1 MNKQTINQEIDQQWS
16 TLKKLATSIINNPV
30 VADDVL
36 QIAFVKAL
44 TTKSLPRHQS
54 KILPWLKTIIKNTA
68 LDVLRKQKHIKKQ
81 EIETNIEQTLQNE
94 KFEASTCKCVLKLLS
109 HLSKEDQK
117 LLIELDIKNI
127 PIQKISDSMSV
138 SKSTL
143 KVRRYRARQRLKKIL
158 IKVCLIGSSEEC
170 SNCDCQ

>member
-1 MNKQTINQEIDQQWS
+1 MKKQTINQEIDQQWS
-16 TLKKLATSIINNPV
+16 TLKKLATRIINNPV

-68 LDVLRKQKHIKKQ
+68 LDVLRKKKHIEKQ

-127 PIQKISDSMSV
+127 PIQKISDAMSV

-143 KVRRYRARQRLKKIL
+143 KVRRYRARQRLKKIRNR
-158 IKVCLIGSSEEC
+158 K
-170 SNCDCQ
+170 

>member
-1 MNKQTINQEIDQQWS
+1 M
-16 TLKKLATSIINNPV
+16 
-30 VADDVL
+30 
-36 QIAFVKAL
+36 
-44 TTKSLPRHQS
+44 PRHQS

-68 LDVLRKQKHIKKQ
+68 LDVLRKQKHIEKQ

-127 PIQKISDSMSV
+127 PIQKISDAMSV

-158 IKVCLIGSSEEC
+158 MKVCLIGSSEEC

>member
-68 LDVLRKQKHIKKQ
+68 LDVLRKQKI
-81 EIETNIEQTLQNE
+81 
-94 KFEASTCKCVLKLLS
+94 
-109 HLSKEDQK
+109 
-117 LLIELDIKNI
+117 
-127 PIQKISDSMSV
+127 
-138 SKSTL
+138 
-143 KVRRYRARQRLKKIL
+143 
-158 IKVCLIGSSEEC
+158 
-170 SNCDCQ
+170 